1 MKKLYKIG
9 DISKLYNISNDILRY
24 YEKIGLL
31 IPDVRGENGYRYYS
45 ESQLWKLNNIRSL
58 RNLGVSLNE
67 IIDFLNT
74 RSIKK
79 TKEMIKFQLKKIDE
93 NLRELLKLKEEL
105 ELKKENIRYFEHF
118 SDYEIPRIKYYPKRY
133 ILLKNGKFKDENEI
147 NLELKKLKRKSEE
160 DNDFIFTESEIGTVI
175 KLEEWEKGNYSDYI
189 GTFIITNEIKE
200 NFLDEGEYLTY
211 FFSGDYI
218 NLSKHYKKLKEF
230 IRENNYR
237 VCGNIIELYH
247 IEMHITENKEEY
259 VTEIQIPLEKNEK
272 SYIIWSKMKKT

>member
-160 DNDFIFTESEIGTVI
+160 DNDFIFTESEIGTII

-272 SYIIWSKMKKT
+272 SYII

>member
-147 NLELKKLKRKSEE
+147 NLELKKLKRKLEE

-259 VTEIQIPLEKNEK
+259 VTEIQIPLEKKWKKLYN
-272 SYIIWSKMKKT
+272 MK

>member
-272 SYIIWSKMKKT
+272 SYII

>member
-31 IPDVRGENGYRYYS
+31 IPDVRGENRYRYYS

-259 VTEIQIPLEKNEK
+259 VTEIQIPLEKK
-272 SYIIWSKMKKT
+272 

>member
-31 IPDVRGENGYRYYS
+31 IPDVRGENRYRYYS

-105 ELKKENIRYFEHF
+105 ELKKENIRYFENF

-259 VTEIQIPLEKNEK
+259 VTEIQIPLEKKWKKLYN
-272 SYIIWSKMKKT
+272 MK

>member
-105 ELKKENIRYFEHF
+105 ELKKENIRYFENF

-147 NLELKKLKRKSEE
+147 NLELKKLKRKSEG

-259 VTEIQIPLEKNEK
+259 VTEIQIPLEKKWKKLYN
-272 SYIIWSKMKKT
+272 MK

>member
-79 TKEMIKFQLKKIDE
+79 NKRNDKVPAKKNRWKFERIIEIKRGVRI
-93 NLRELLKLKEEL
+93 
-105 ELKKENIRYFEHF
+105 KKENIRYFEHF

-147 NLELKKLKRKSEE
+147 NLELKKLKRKSEG

-259 VTEIQIPLEKNEK
+259 VTEIQIPLEKKWKKLYN
-272 SYIIWSKMKKT
+272 MK

>member
-93 NLRELLKLKEEL
+93 NLRELLKLKEE
-105 ELKKENIRYFEHF
+105 
-118 SDYEIPRIKYYPKRY
+118 IPRIKYYPKRY

-200 NFLDEGEYLTY
+200 NFLNEGEYLTY

-259 VTEIQIPLEKNEK
+259 VTEIQIPLEKK
-272 SYIIWSKMKKT
+272 

>member
-147 NLELKKLKRKSEE
+147 NLELKKLKRKSEG

-259 VTEIQIPLEKNEK
+259 VTEIQIPLEKKWKKLYN
-272 SYIIWSKMKKT
+272 MK

>member
-31 IPDVRGENGYRYYS
+31 IPDVRGENRYRYYS

-105 ELKKENIRYFEHF
+105 ELKKENIRYFENF

-272 SYIIWSKMKKT
+272 SYII

>member
-31 IPDVRGENGYRYYS
+31 IPDVRGGNGYRYYS

-259 VTEIQIPLEKNEK
+259 VTEIQIPLEKKWKKLYN
-272 SYIIWSKMKKT
+272 MK

>member
-118 SDYEIPRIKYYPKRY
+118 SDYEILRIKYYPKRY

-259 VTEIQIPLEKNEK
+259 VTEIQIPLEKK
-272 SYIIWSKMKKT
+272 

>member
-31 IPDVRGENGYRYYS
+31 IPDVRGKNGYRYYS

-259 VTEIQIPLEKNEK
+259 VTEIQIPLEKK
-272 SYIIWSKMKKT
+272 

>member
-147 NLELKKLKRKSEE
+147 NLELKKLKRKLEE

-247 IEMHITENKEEY
+247 IEIHITENKEEY
-259 VTEIQIPLEKNEK
+259 VTEIQIPLEKK
-272 SYIIWSKMKKT
+272 

>member
-105 ELKKENIRYFEHF
+105 ELKKENIRYFENF

-259 VTEIQIPLEKNEK
+259 VTEIQIPLEKKWKKLYN
-272 SYIIWSKMKKT
+272 MK

>member
-105 ELKKENIRYFEHF
+105 ELKKENIRYFENF

-175 KLEEWEKGNYSDYI
+175 KLEEWKKGNYSDYI

-259 VTEIQIPLEKNEK
+259 VTEIQIPLEKKWKKLYN
-272 SYIIWSKMKKT
+272 MK